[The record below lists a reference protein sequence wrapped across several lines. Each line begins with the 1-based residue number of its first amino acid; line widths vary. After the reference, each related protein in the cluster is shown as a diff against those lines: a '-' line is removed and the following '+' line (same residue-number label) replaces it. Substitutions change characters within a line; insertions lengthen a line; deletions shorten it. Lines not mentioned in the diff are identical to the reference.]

1 MLENILF
8 SLIGIIFG
16 ALLSWLITHIYYKKA
31 NRNNELEIENLKKY
45 IKENA
50 NDTQKA
56 ILENSLQWET
66 IDEWEERK

>member
-16 ALLSWLITHIYYKKA
+16 ALFSWLITHIYYKKA
-31 NRNNELEIENLKKY
+31 NRDNELEIENLKKY